1 MHFRNSDL
9 WQKIKSHTTELLFS
23 SSSQDVLGCRHAGR
37 THTRTQ
43 LHTPLLQKL
52 SEHKRKHVE
61 YILPD
66 PAFCHFVD
74 IDDTVPARATDLP
87 LLHFKKVSMS
97 YFCLHW
103 PVIAYVWVFSRRG
116 E

>member
-23 SSSQDVLGCRHAGR
+23 SSSQDVLGCADMHGR
-37 THTRTQ
+37 THAHTRTH
-43 LHTPLLQKL
+43 LRMPILTA

-66 PAFCHFVD
+66 PAFVTLLTLT
-74 IDDTVPARATDLP
+74 DTVPA
-87 LLHFKKVSMS
+87 
-97 YFCLHW
+97 
-103 PVIAYVWVFSRRG
+103 
-116 E
+116 